1 MLCEM
6 GDVAGAEQS
15 ILLLYRLDTSEGRGT
30 TAREENIS
38 SSLSENI

>member
-15 ILLLYRLDTSEGRGT
+15 ILLLYRLDTSEGRGNYG
-30 TAREENIS
+30 EGGEYFFII
-38 SSLSENI
+38 E